1 MDKLYELALRSQTI
15 IGGIH
20 FFVYLF
26 SWPLIIGFLKDY
38 LDKDE
43 STFNCEPKPSNY
55 ARQRC
60 YDHYVSTL
68 SPLLTP
74 LDFAGITYG
83 ALGFLWLVFILT
95 GASIVRRIGRERNL
109 LRKKRQS
116 RRFMSIFVC
125 HVCFQLAVLVVMMVL
140 FFSFQTVEFPATYR
154 CAQENTT
161 LIAASQASSF
171 QRIICSDL
179 RYKEKT
185 KLNIYIIVIMAISV
199 AFCMLT
205 LIHLGLTRKP
215 LLEQLLG
222 YIFIPDNNDAICL
235 VGKYRPSQQKTKTT
249 LLVLVMSLFS
259 VSSCLTDHPRRK
271 TNPEKAKTKLK
282 KQIKKP
288 KTTNQNNVCETF
300 AAC

>member
-15 IGGIH
+15 IGSIH

-38 LDKDE
+38 LDKDK

-83 ALGFLWLVFILT
+83 ALGFLWLFFILT
-95 GASIVRRIGRERNL
+95 GASIVRRIGRERNA
-109 LRKKRQS
+109 LRKKRRS

-125 HVCFQLAVLVVMMVL
+125 HVCFQLAVLGVMMVL
-140 FFSFQTVEFPATYR
+140 FLSFQTLEFPATYW

-161 LIAASQASSF
+161 LIAASQESSF

-215 LLEQLLG
+215 FLKQLLG
-222 YIFIPDNNDAICL
+222 DIFIQNNNEAICL
-235 VGKYRPSQQKTKTT
+235 VGKYGPSQQKTKNYAFGVSDVFI
-249 LLVLVMSLFS
+249 LCFELF
-259 VSSCLTDHPRRK
+259 D
-271 TNPEKAKTKLK
+271 
-282 KQIKKP
+282 
-288 KTTNQNNVCETF
+288 
-300 AAC
+300 

>member
-20 FFVYLF
+20 FFVFFF

-38 LDKDE
+38 LDKDKL
-43 STFNCEPKPSNY
+43 TFNCEPKPSVY

-60 YDHYVSTL
+60 YDNYVSSL

-83 ALGFLWLVFILT
+83 ALWFLWLVFILT
-95 GASIVRRIGRERNL
+95 GASIVRRIGRERNA

-125 HVCFQLAVLVVMMVL
+125 HVCFQFAVLGVMMVL

-161 LIAASQASSF
+161 LIAANQASSF

-185 KLNIYIIVIMAISV
+185 KLNISIIVIMAISV
-199 AFCMLT
+199 AFCIVT
-205 LIHLGLTRKP
+205 LIHLGLTRKRF
-215 LLEQLLG
+215 LEQLLG
-222 YIFIPDNNDAICL
+222 DIFIQNNTEAICL

-249 LLVLVMSLFS
+249 LLVSVMSSFS
-259 VSSCLTDHPRRK
+259 VLRCLTDYPRRK
-271 TNPEKAKTKLK
+271 TNPEKAKTKPK
-282 KQIKKP
+282 KKNK
-288 KTTNQNNVCETF
+288 
-300 AAC
+300 